1 MILRLLGYLFLS
13 VALAAF
19 AYDGIYGLA
28 NHSSLTFTSV
38 YEHWTA
44 LSPATLSQAKQAVE
58 GVHAYLWS
66 PFLMTILVLPAW
78 FVTMGIGVLLYVA
91 GYQPPRPALPE
102 GI

>member
-28 NHSSLTFTSV
+28 NHSSLSFASV
-38 YEHWTA
+38 YDHWTT
-44 LSPATLSQAKQAVE
+44 LSPATLSQAKQAIE
-58 GVHAYLWS
+58 GVSTYLWS

-78 FVTMGIGVLLYVA
+78 FVAMAVGVLFYVA

>member
-1 MILRLLGYLFLS
+1 MILRLLGYFFLS
-13 VALAAF
+13 VALAAI

-28 NHSSLTFTSV
+28 NHTSLTFASV
-38 YEHWTA
+38 HEHWTA
-44 LSPATLSQAKQAVE
+44 ISPGTLSQAKQAIE

-66 PFLMTILVLPAW
+66 PLLMTILVLPAW